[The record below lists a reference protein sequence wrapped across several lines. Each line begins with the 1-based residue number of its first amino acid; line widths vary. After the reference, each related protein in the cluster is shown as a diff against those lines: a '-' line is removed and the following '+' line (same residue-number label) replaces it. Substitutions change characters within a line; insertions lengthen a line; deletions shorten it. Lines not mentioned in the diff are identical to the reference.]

1 MSKNKRMKKI
11 LIVQHEYFI
20 IKLLINLV
28 KKKRYYCWLGS
39 VLMIKS
45 ESKTLRVF
53 FLLTT
58 TFCESLELKIKY
70 QNL

>member
-28 KKKRYYCWLGS
+28 KKKRYYVGQK

-58 TFCESLELKIKY
+58 PFVKV
-70 QNL
+70 QR